1 MTFGS
6 RTELRYLA
14 LKGRDMELTPRNK
27 RIIAMAIAF
36 IALVALIATMF
47 YNGLTVKHY
56 RVHTDKFEAGD
67 SLRIVLVADL
77 HSHIYGHGQG
87 DLISVIEG
95 QSPDII
101 VLAGDIAD
109 DVAPFDGAKL
119 LVSGIAD
126 IAPVFYVSG
135 NHEYWSGDIENIKET
150 IRALGVAVLEDE
162 YKEIEISGIA
172 LVVAGADDPEWV
184 HYEDKAG
191 LKPMD
196 ESFKELAHKGQF
208 KILVAHRP
216 ELIETYKGYSFDLVL
231 SGHTHGGVVR
241 IPLLSNGLFAAHQGW
256 FPKYVG
262 GVYKHDG
269 LTHIVSRGVSFN
281 PKTPRIFNPPEVSVI
296 DVSKE

>member
-1 MTFGS
+1 MGDIT
-6 RTELRYLA
+6 L
-14 LKGRDMELTPRNK
+14 RNK
-27 RIIAMAIAF
+27 IIIAVWVTCIAMTT
-36 IALVALIATMF
+36 LVAVMF

-56 RVHTDKFEAGD
+56 RVNTDKFEDGD

-77 HSHIYGHGQG
+77 HSHIYGYGQG

-109 DVAPFDGAKL
+109 DVAAFDGAKL
-119 LVSGIAD
+119 LVSGVAD

-150 IRALGVAVLEDE
+150 IRALGAAVLEDE
-162 YKEIEISGIA
+162 YKEIEVNGIA

-184 HYEDKAG
+184 HFEDKAG
-191 LKPMD
+191 LMPMD
-196 ESFKELAHKGQF
+196 ESFRELAHKSQF

-216 ELIETYKGYSFDLVL
+216 ELIETYKEYSFDLVL

-262 GVYKHDG
+262 GVYEHDG
-269 LTHIVSRGVSFN
+269 LIQIVSRGVSFD
-281 PKTPRIFNPPEVSVI
+281 PKTPRIFNPPEVTVI
-296 DVSKE
+296 DIYSNDESERK